1 MKTNKNNLC
10 PLCRGKK
17 VKGKTTFTADLGFGV
32 VVIRQ
37 VPAMVCSQCGAEW
50 MDDAVA
56 ARVEDV
62 VNDARKKH
70 HTVEVTTLA
79 KIA

>member
-1 MKTNKNNLC
+1 MKAHKNGTC

-37 VPAMVCSQCGAEW
+37 VPAMVCSQCGEEW
-50 MDDAVA
+50 IEDKIA
-56 ARVEDV
+56 AKVEVV

-70 HTVEVTTLA
+70 HMVEVTTL
-79 KIA
+79 

>member
-1 MKTNKNNLC
+1 MKHKHDSC
-10 PLCRGKK
+10 PLCGGKK

-50 MDDAVA
+50 MDDKIAEK
-56 ARVEDV
+56 VENI
-62 VNDARKKH
+62 VNDARLKH

-79 KIA
+79 KTA